1 MNEYDGFEEIKKIYD
16 SLPEEQKKL
25 IAPRGRFVNSPFV
38 AERVLSENKD
48 GFAEAYDFGDNKGF
62 VTIGVK
68 PDSQG
73 KGVGKEVLSA
83 LIQQARE
90 NGKLKELV
98 YKIAKDNEASKGL
111 ISKFVNEPYKTTD
124 EDLEYRIKLK

>member
-16 SLPEEQKKL
+16 SLPDEQKKL
-25 IAPRGRFVNSPFV
+25 IAPRGKFVNSPFV

-83 LIQQARE
+83 LIRQARE
-90 NGKLKELV
+90 NGNLKELV
-98 YKIAKDNEASKGL
+98 YRIAKDNEASKGL

>member
-25 IAPRGRFVNSPFV
+25 VAPRGEFVNSPFV

-90 NGKLKELV
+90 NGNLKELV
-98 YKIAKDNEASKGL
+98 YRIAKDNEASKGL

>member
-1 MNEYDGFEEIKKIYD
+1 MSEYDGFKEIKKIYD
-16 SLPEEQKKL
+16 SLSDEQKKL
-25 IAPRGRFVNSPFV
+25 IAPRGKFVNSPFV
-38 AERVLSENKD
+38 AERVLSGNKD
-48 GFAEAYDFGDNKGF
+48 GFAEAYNFGDNKGF

-73 KGVGKEVLSA
+73 KGIGKEVLST
-83 LIQQARE
+83 LIQQARK

-98 YKIAKDNEASKGL
+98 YRIAKDNEASKGL
-111 ISKFVNEPYKTTD
+111 ISKFVKKPYKITD